1 MGLKKLEMQ
10 SSLNFRTSA
19 KILENF
25 PAQQLDFQ
33 RPEPIYAPL
42 PMQIDRNV
50 YFCIIRFC

>member
-1 MGLKKLEMQ
+1 MEMQ

-33 RPEPIYAPL
+33 RPEPIYAHF
-42 PMQIDRNV
+42 PM
-50 YFCIIRFC
+50 